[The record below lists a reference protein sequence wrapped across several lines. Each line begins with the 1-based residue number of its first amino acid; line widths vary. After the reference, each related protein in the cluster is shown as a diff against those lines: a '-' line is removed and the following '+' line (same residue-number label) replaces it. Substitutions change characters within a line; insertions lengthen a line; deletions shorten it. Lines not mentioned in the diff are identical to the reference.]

1 MTTPN
6 GRPAPLR
13 DIATKWATVYSA
25 GVAVVSGLLTAGVI
39 TAGQA
44 GTVNDDF
51 TAVDLL
57 MSAIVALFAAAGA
70 TASAFS
76 TAKSGEAK
84 VTPVSAPATTDAAG
98 NLIPLV
104 PVSMTPGAPTTVM
117 P

>member
-1 MTTPN
+1 VTTPN

-13 DIATKWATVYSA
+13 EIAAKWATVYSA
-25 GVAVVSGLLTAGVI
+25 GTAVVSGLLTAGVI

-57 MSAIVALFAAAGA
+57 LSAIVALVAAGA
-70 TASAFS
+70 ATLSAFS

-84 VTPVSAPATTDAAG
+84 VTPVSAPATTTADG
-98 NLIPLV
+98 SLVPLV
-104 PVSMTPGAPTTVM
+104 PVSNTPPVM